1 MAPKIYVCHQGTHI
15 FRVGVL
21 AECQACKNKLP
32 ELTRVPVEI
41 STVEDYGQVCYDAGH
56 DAGWDAASYET
67 FI

>member
-21 AECQACKNKLP
+21 AECQACKLKLP
-32 ELTRVPVEI
+32 ETTWHSIKI
-41 STVEDYGQVCYDAGH
+41 SDVEDYGQECY